1 MNYKNHLSA
10 ILAKIDELEYD
21 ITELACKAHSDFLKT
36 TNDSD
41 MNRCIDLF
49 EELCKCDEP
58 LAKITE
64 IITKYQE
71 KYEQ

>member
-1 MNYKNHLSA
+1 MDYKNHLST
-10 ILAKIDELEYD
+10 ILSKVAELDAD
-21 ITELACKAHSDFLKT
+21 ISELACKAHEDFLKT
-36 TNDSD
+36 TNDND

-64 IITKYQE
+64 IITKYQDR
-71 KYEQ
+71 YEQ